1 MILNIFLA
9 YAKSTGSV
17 GIEVG
22 LLLTVFGLVMFA
34 VVCLVSGN
42 IIRCL
47 TCDLLTC
54 VLKRCEGILNV

>member
-1 MILNIFLA
+1 M
-9 YAKSTGSV
+9 
-17 GIEVG
+17 G

-42 IIRCL
+42 VIRLL

-54 VLKRCEGILNV
+54 VLNQCEGILNV